1 MTGPGVDPNVGEE
14 IARRL
19 RFSAK
24 GEKAAIVQ
32 EYMDMMG
39 WSKGTVYRVA
49 RQFGFAGFGK
59 PRSDK
64 GRRKMSPEQ
73 IQTAAAISYRSKRK
87 TERIIMPTWKIKEVM
102 EDNKILQPGQVSGST
117 INRYFREMGLNQA
130 ALLSPTAH
138 VNLASLHP
146 NHVHQLDSSV
156 CVQYDFKEKGK
167 RWEMVDRDMKLAFYK
182 NKPQYFKEIKKILL
196 RYLITDHTSG
206 TIFPYYFYVR
216 GEDTKTLVE
225 FVMRAWAAKADPHL
239 FPFQGVPLILMCD
252 AGSANISAPFRTLV
266 KNLKVQLI
274 VHEPG
279 NPRAIGQVE
288 SAQGTWERAFESEL
302 SLEKAP
308 DIEQLNAR
316 CYDYAMQF
324 NATRNLKRTGMP
336 RFALWQTIAKE
347 QLRFL
352 PSEEICRKLISGKD
366 FAAVC
371 DGAKQIRIDG
381 RVYEVRGEVRRGM
394 RMKITPDFY
403 NPAQFQVEDEAGRI
417 YQTAAVMTNKYGF
430 REDAAVIGQSFKS
443 HAYDKTQRFIADAE
457 SGKVDISKVKPQ
469 LQKAKVEGLHYL
481 ARPGVPALGAV
492 DAAIPVYSS
501 YEARGM
507 VRERLGLARLTAI
520 QAQLLDRYLR
530 EQMSEEQIE
539 EAAASMRRHLGLP
552 DAGTEGREDAGK
564 GGEAEGLKVAVARQ

>member
-1 MTGPGVDPNVGEE
+1 MTGPGVDPNVGDE

-49 RQFGFAGFGK
+49 RQFGFSGFSK
-59 PRSDK
+59 PRADK
-64 GRRKMSPEQ
+64 GRKKMSTEE
-73 IQTAAAISYRSKRK
+73 IRTAAAISYRSKRK

-102 EDNKILQPGQVSGST
+102 EDNKILHPGQVSEST

-138 VNLASLHP
+138 TCLASLHP

-156 CVQYDFKEKGK
+156 CVQYDFKEKGT

-196 RYLITDHTSG
+196 RYLLTDHTSG
-206 TIFPYYFYVR
+206 TIFPFYFYVR

-225 FVMRAWAAKADPHL
+225 FVLRAWGPKPDPHL

-266 KNLKVQLI
+266 KNLKVELI

-336 RFALWQTIAKE
+336 RFILWQTIAKE

-352 PSEEICRKLISGKD
+352 PSEAICRRLISGKE

-381 RVYEVRGEVRRGM
+381 QVYEVRGEVRRGM
-394 RMKITPDFY
+394 RLRITPDFY
-403 NPAQFQVEDEAGRI
+403 NPAQFLVEDEAGKI
-417 YQTAAVMTNKYGF
+417 HQTAAVMVNKYGF
-430 REDAAVIGQSFKS
+430 RKDAPVIGQSYKS

-457 SGKVDISKVKPQ
+457 SGKVDISKVKPH
-469 LQKAKVEGLHYL
+469 LQREKVEGLHYL
-481 ARPGVPALGAV
+481 TRPGVPAIADCGLRIA
-492 DAAIPVYSS
+492 DLKYTA
-501 YEARGM
+501 YEAKKM
-507 VRERLGLARLTAI
+507 IREKLGLVRLTAV
-520 QAQLLDRYLR
+520 QAQLLERYLS
-530 EQMSEEQIE
+530 EEMSEERI
-539 EAAASMRRHLGLP
+539 EAAADAMRKHMGM
-552 DAGTEGREDAGK
+552 AQGTK
-564 GGEAEGLKVAVARQ
+564 SGEEEQPAKEARAIETRR